1 MAALPSQEI
10 IMIITKIL
18 TSELFVAAC
27 LLLIFWAMQ
36 VLAQILFKYGSEG
49 TSMRWWL
56 GFAAGNV
63 FGASSILLLMKL
75 YTRMN
80 PNLALALGAGGAFL
94 FSQFVLSWVFGSR
107 LMVSQWIGLLLIT
120 AGMTLASLDL
130 SHQ

>member
-1 MAALPSQEI
+1 
-10 IMIITKIL
+10 MIITAR
-18 TSELFVAAC
+18 TFTFESFWAVF

-36 VLAQILFKYGSEG
+36 VLAQIFFKYGSGG
-49 TSMRWWL
+49 TSTRWWL

-94 FSQFVLSWVFGSR
+94 FAQFALSWVFESR
-107 LMVSQWIGLLLIT
+107 LPVSQWIGLLLIT
-120 AGMTLASLDL
+120 AGMALASLNL
-130 SHQ
+130 LQK